1 MKKYGKWALVTGASA
16 GIGEAYCFELAKLG
30 YSIVLVARRAE
41 KMKAIASKI
50 EKLFSVETL
59 VISVNLADEGFL
71 DKIIAKTKDLE
82 IGILVSNAGFG
93 KGGKFIELDQS
104 KMSEM
109 VKLNCVAPTIL
120 VHHFAKEMAK
130 RKCGAIIHLASVV
143 AYQAVPY
150 YAVYS
155 ATKAFNLI
163 FGESL
168 WYELKENGIDS
179 LVVSP
184 GSTKSEFRQV
194 AEIPENP
201 NGMEAEEVVKIS
213 LKKLGKRSSI
223 ATGFINKLPEFFSR
237 ILPRRFWIK
246 IVADRSK
253 ENVGLDN

>member
-1 MKKYGKWALVTGASA
+1 MKNYGKWVLVTGASA

-30 YSIVLVARRAE
+30 YSIVLVARRID
-41 KMKAIASKI
+41 KMQAIADKI
-50 EKLFSVETL
+50 KEQFSVKVL
-59 VISVNLADEGFL
+59 VIQVDLTQEGFL
-71 DKIIAKTKDLE
+71 EKITSKTKDLE

-93 KGGKFIELDQS
+93 KGGKFIELDQN

-143 AYQAVPY
+143 AYQAVPFY
-150 YAVYS
+150 TVYS

-168 WYELKENGIDS
+168 WYELKNNGIDS

-184 GSTKSEFRQV
+184 GSTKSEFRK
-194 AEIPENP
+194 AAGLSENP

-223 ATGFINKLPEFFSR
+223 ATGFINKLPEFFAR

-246 IVADRSK
+246 IIANQSK
-253 ENVGLDN
+253 KNIGLE